1 MTFLY
6 FKLLIF
12 LERYNLTYI
21 VLAIISISWYL
32 FIISRLNVNL
42 LLNLFF
48 VFKYIINTNE

>member
-21 VLAIISISWYL
+21 VLAIIGISWYL